1 MHPSR
6 GKKGRDAPCALTF
19 PASFYLFPNKILRWR
34 RIAKICYLTGIQTI
48 IALQPYSDPNTHQK
62 NFVIYPQTGQ
72 YANHRQKSGVPAQ
85 KQGSVFS
92 HPSHNIFPSQKEV
105 LRCLSSR
112 SLYAKYVYMSPT
124 ASENIGTH
132 HSPANP

>member
-34 RIAKICYLTGIQTI
+34 RIAKICYLTGMRTR
-48 IALQPYSDPNTHQK
+48 IALQPYSDLNTHQK

-85 KQGSVFS
+85 KQGSGFP
-92 HPSHNIFPSQKEV
+92 HFFHNTFPNQREALPDPSFQNWYV
-105 LRCLSSR
+105 
-112 SLYAKYVYMSPT
+112 KYEYM
-124 ASENIGTH
+124 
-132 HSPANP
+132 